1 MTALVSAARSG
12 IGLAAL
18 PSTIGDT
25 DNELIRVLGPIPNLR
40 TKFYLL
46 MHEDMKDTPRV
57 RTLFDYFVDHVQD
70 VQQILSGERRE
81 AGRLSSR
88 T

>member
-1 MTALVSAARSG
+1 
-12 IGLAAL
+12 
-18 PSTIGDT
+18 
-25 DNELIRVLGPIPNLR
+25 
-40 TKFYLL
+40 